1 MAILSTFKLQ
11 LHKKVEMRMLISINF
26 SGEFSGK
33 GLEIK
38 HFQLTK
44 YKIFLRKGVL
54 PPSNPRQ
61 GASPLDPHIIFLLLA
76 GV

>member
-1 MAILSTFKLQ
+1 MAILSTEKAHYKLQ
-11 LHKKVEMRMLISINF
+11 LHKKVEMHILIYINF
-26 SGEFSGK
+26 QVSFRVMQTWK

-44 YKIFLRKGVL
+44 YRIFLD
-54 PPSNPRQ
+54 
-61 GASPLDPHIIFLLLA
+61 LDPNIIFISLA